1 MTIMD
6 PSQPM
11 TASQYRE
18 ACRRLG
24 ISPTYGAVTA
34 LLIPAA
40 TAGRYSRGEAE
51 VSPRDALLIRT
62 LLEVQELRERVAAL
76 LEGRAA
82 E

>member
-1 MTIMD
+1 MSKD
-6 PSQPM
+6 E
-11 TASQYRE
+11 YDE

-40 TAGRYSRGEAE
+40 TAGRYHRGESC

-62 LLEVQELRERVAAL
+62 LLELQECRERLAL
-76 LEGRAA
+76 LEARAA

>member
-1 MTIMD
+1 MSKD
-6 PSQPM
+6 E
-11 TASQYRE
+11 YDE
-18 ACRRLG
+18 ACRQLG

-40 TAGRYSRGEAE
+40 TAGRYHRGEAD

-62 LLEVQELRERVAAL
+62 LLELQECRERLAL
-76 LEGRAA
+76 LEA

>member
-1 MTIMD
+1 MTITD
-6 PSQPM
+6 RPQPM

-24 ISPTYGAVTA
+24 ISPTYGAIKA
-34 LLIPAA
+34 LLLPAT
-40 TAGRYSRGEAE
+40 TAARYSRGAAE

-62 LLEVQELRERVAAL
+62 LLEVQELRERVAL